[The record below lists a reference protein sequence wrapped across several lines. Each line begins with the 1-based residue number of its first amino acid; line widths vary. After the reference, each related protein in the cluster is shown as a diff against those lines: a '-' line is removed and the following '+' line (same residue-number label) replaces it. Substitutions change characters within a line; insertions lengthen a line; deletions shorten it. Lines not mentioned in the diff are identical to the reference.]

1 MGFFPLIWLTELPIK
16 QLHKENAALRSTCS
30 YRLFFLAGVCTSG
43 WWTMEIAYWAQEQQ
57 TTFASPAWAD
67 GVSAQE
73 EVHSDSLA
81 YTWTQSPIKK
91 KRFK

>member
-1 MGFFPLIWLTELPIK
+1 
-16 QLHKENAALRSTCS
+16 
-30 YRLFFLAGVCTSG
+30 
-43 WWTMEIAYWAQEQQ
+43 MEIAYWAQEQQ

-73 EVHSDSLA
+73 EMHSDSLA

-91 KRFK
+91 KDLNKNKLMLLNM

>member
-1 MGFFPLIWLTELPIK
+1 
-16 QLHKENAALRSTCS
+16 
-30 YRLFFLAGVCTSG
+30 
-43 WWTMEIAYWAQEQQ
+43 MEIAYWAQEQQ

-81 YTWTQSPIKK
+81 YT
-91 KRFK
+91 